1 MSGLILLAG
10 FRQTHIEYDQLVRH
24 AGVSKWSLRRKIK
37 LTVDTVVS
45 FSSVPIR
52 ATSVLGVAIAA
63 FSFAYAAYLIVH
75 ALFFGRPVEGW
86 TTTIVVMLGLGGL
99 QLFVLGMLGE
109 YLWRVGDEVR
119 RRPLFLV
126 QELAGKFSPAAP
138 KSDGPGQ

>member
-1 MSGLILLAG
+1 MVVAAQDQAALSTRLSHSRAFRSG
-10 FRQTHIEYDQLVRH
+10 RPR
-24 AGVSKWSLRRKIK
+24 
-37 LTVDTVVS
+37 
-45 FSSVPIR
+45 SSASP
-52 ATSVLGVAIAA
+52 LPHL
-63 FSFAYAAYLIVH
+63 SFAYAAYLIVH
-75 ALFFGRPVEGW
+75 ALFYGRPVEGW